1 MRERAIGSDE
11 LEQLRRWGEGLRG
24 DPREEVAAAGR
35 AIVLLVDEVERL
47 AVNAWNER
55 LYGPIAETVERPAP
69 ARSTADASMSL
80 LQRLRLGRRQ
90 DADNPQDGL
99 V

>member
-35 AIVLLVDEVERL
+35 AIVLLVEEVERL
-47 AVNAWNER
+47 TLAAWNES
-55 LYGPIAETVERPAP
+55 LYGPLHDALSGAPEMDAP
-69 ARSTADASMSL
+69 ATL
-80 LQRLRLGRRQ
+80 LLRLRTRRGRSI
-90 DADNPQDGL
+90 DDPQT
-99 V
+99 

>member
-35 AIVLLVDEVERL
+35 AIVLLVEEVERL
-47 AVNAWNER
+47 TLAAWNER
-55 LYGPIAETVERPAP
+55 LYGPLHDALAGAPEMDAP
-69 ARSTADASMSL
+69 ATL
-80 LQRLRLGRRQ
+80 LQRLRSRRGRSI
-90 DADNPQDGL
+90 DEPQT
-99 V
+99 

>member
-35 AIVLLVDEVERL
+35 AIVLLVEEVERL
-47 AVNAWNER
+47 TLAAWNER
-55 LYGPIAETVERPAP
+55 LYGPLHDALASAPEMDAP
-69 ARSTADASMSL
+69 ATL
-80 LQRLRLGRRQ
+80 LQRLRSRRGRSI
-90 DADNPQDGL
+90 DEPQT
-99 V
+99 